1 MAMPELELEPEPEP
15 EPELEL
21 GTNEQLGLQAR
32 LQARGWLGEQ
42 GFDLLQIVALERI
55 WAHAGHEFSIAKL
68 QDRGL
73 GSLRAELETHW
84 GPDLRLRATWLVQ
97 DDADKTTMEQLLLQ
111 AAETELA
118 SLRTEL
124 EHVRSTA
131 ASDLSAAKAEV
142 VRLENELWSV
152 TRSAD
157 AFKARAEA
165 SAAAARA
172 AAERQ
177 ADAVAEAS
185 RVAAMQAA
193 EASDAERQR
202 LRARL
207 REYAREA
214 EAIARRQESEE
225 TLAIREAAT
234 ASAAAE
240 LLQIGP
246 EQTTLAAEPVPEP
259 VTLSVDAEVLR
270 QAQAEAERLRQ
281 ELLATKLNSS
291 YNLVSMQV
299 GLDSCVSAHTEAQ
312 H

>member
-1 MAMPELELEPEPEP
+1 
-15 EPELEL
+15 
-21 GTNEQLGLQAR
+21 
-32 LQARGWLGEQ
+32 
-42 GFDLLQIVALERI
+42 
-55 WAHAGHEFSIAKL
+55 
-68 QDRGL
+68 
-73 GSLRAELETHW
+73 
-84 GPDLRLRATWLVQ
+84 
-97 DDADKTTMEQLLLQ
+97 
-111 AAETELA
+111 
-118 SLRTEL
+118 
-124 EHVRSTA
+124 
-131 ASDLSAAKAEV
+131 
-142 VRLENELWSV
+142 
-152 TRSAD
+152 
-157 AFKARAEA
+157 
-165 SAAAARA
+165 
-172 AAERQ
+172 
-177 ADAVAEAS
+177 
-185 RVAAMQAA
+185 MQAA

-214 EAIARRQESEE
+214 EAIARRQELEE
-225 TLAIREAAT
+225 ALAIREAAT

-259 VTLSVDAEVLR
+259 VTLSVDDEVLR